1 MWYGVVVS
9 IREWI
14 RTKRRDYWRDRVMD
28 LGPLINE
35 AERERRALIESAAFD
50 PAYAQAIDNV
60 SAHLDFLESRRDTFL
75 DKLRSTA

>member
-35 AERERRALIESAAFD
+35 AERERRALIEFCAFD
-50 PAYAQAIDNV
+50 PAYAQAIDRV
-60 SAHLDFLESRRDTFL
+60 SARLGFLESRRDDYL